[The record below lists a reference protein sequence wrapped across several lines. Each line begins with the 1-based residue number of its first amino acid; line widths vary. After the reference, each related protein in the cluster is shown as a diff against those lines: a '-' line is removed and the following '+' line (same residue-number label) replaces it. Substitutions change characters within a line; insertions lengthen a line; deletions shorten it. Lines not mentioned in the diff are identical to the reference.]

1 MSKWKMCSIK
11 HSGTCGERGTERQE
25 PYYLARNN
33 CLIEFLESDL
43 NIGKPARLFYSPLE
57 ENHGNGI
64 LTSPVV
70 DWKLH
75 EENGE
80 DMYILETQNSIFGMK
95 LLE

>member
-1 MSKWKMCSIK
+1 MELVGYEDDKTRSPSSFNSWVV
-11 HSGTCGERGTERQE
+11 H
-25 PYYLARNN
+25 
-33 CLIEFLESDL
+33 SDL

-80 DMYILETQNSIFGMK
+80 DMYILETQNSIFSMK

>member
-1 MSKWKMCSIK
+1 MKYSMEYSPKKPRSLQL
-11 HSGTCGERGTERQE
+11 RGSS
-25 PYYLARNN
+25 PRNN
-33 CLIEFLESDL
+33 CSVEFLESDL
-43 NIGKPARLFYSPLE
+43 SIGKHVKLYYSPLE

-70 DWKLH
+70 NWKLH

-80 DMYILETQNSIFGMK
+80 DMYILETQNSIFSMK